1 MDAIRR
7 LVFISRAKSSP
18 SILLRGSAPQHD
30 LAQRQIEGTL
40 APRNFLRLAFAQF
53 DAGRNFRP

>member
-7 LVFISRAKSSP
+7 LVFIPRVKSSP
-18 SILLRGSAPQHD
+18 RNVLLRAARHD

-40 APRNFLRLAFAQF
+40 APRNFLGLAFAQF